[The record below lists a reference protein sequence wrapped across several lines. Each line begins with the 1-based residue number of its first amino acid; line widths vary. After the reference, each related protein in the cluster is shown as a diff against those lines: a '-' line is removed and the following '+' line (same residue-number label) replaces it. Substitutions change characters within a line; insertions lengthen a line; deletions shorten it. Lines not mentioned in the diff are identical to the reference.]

1 MDPVDAFL
9 ADHDGV
15 ITTSQAR
22 SLGLTQRQV
31 SRRLKAG
38 RWLTMS
44 RGVHLSSQ
52 HHLTDVARVRV
63 AVATHRAVADRTAA
77 AFWHGLIDTLPPVV
91 TVSAPRSVHGQTQ
104 SPFAVSVKRRS
115 FPAEDQ
121 EELRGI
127 KVTRRPLT
135 VLAAAQE
142 VDDGAALID
151 RALQQGEVT
160 IESLRAALDRNSAHG
175 LSLARE
181 LIAVLEAGSE
191 STAERLFVEILRL
204 HEITGW
210 VQQFQLAGRRLD
222 FAWPARRVAVEIN
235 GWSYH
240 RTHSRFE
247 SDSDKAASLA
257 AIGWLLLPFSWK
269 AIRYD
274 AEDCVLKLTN
284 ALNSR
289 G

>member
-15 ITTSQAR
+15 ITTAQAR
-22 SLGLTQRQV
+22 ALGLTQRQV
-31 SRRLKAG
+31 SGRLRTG
-38 RWLTMS
+38 RWLPMS

-77 AFWHGLIDTLPPVV
+77 AFWHGLIDELPPVV

-104 SPFAVSVKRRS
+104 SSVAVSVKRRT
-115 FPAEDQ
+115 FPTEDQ
-121 EELRGI
+121 EVLRDL

-135 VLAAAQE
+135 VLAAAQD

-160 IESLRAALDRNSAHG
+160 VESLRASLDRNSAHG
-175 LSLARE
+175 LGLARE
-181 LIAVLEAGSE
+181 LLAVLEAGSE
-191 STAERLFVEILRL
+191 SAAERLFVDLLRL

-210 VQQFQLAGRRLD
+210 VQQFQLGGRRLD

-247 SDSDKAASLA
+247 SDGDKAASLA
-257 AIGWLLLPFSWK
+257 AVGWLLLPFSWK
-269 AIRYD
+269 AIRYTP
-274 AEDCVLKLTN
+274 EDCMLKLTG
-284 ALNSR
+284 ALNSQT
-289 G
+289 